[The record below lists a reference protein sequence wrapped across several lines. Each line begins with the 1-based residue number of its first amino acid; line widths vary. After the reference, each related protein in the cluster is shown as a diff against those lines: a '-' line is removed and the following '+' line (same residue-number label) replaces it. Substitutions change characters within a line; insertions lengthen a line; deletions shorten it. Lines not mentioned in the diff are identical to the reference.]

1 MGYRVYYDS
10 YLLYDPVMTDYKLIK
25 PKMTMEL
32 SKVGS
37 FTFTIPKNH
46 PNYNFIEIMKPLIRI
61 YRDGVLKWK
70 GRIYK
75 MTSDFYGNL
84 ECKCEDCMGFL
95 RDTLIAPF
103 NFEGTAGDMFRYI
116 VNEHNARASAEQQII
131 IGNVDAVTEVD
142 RWQQNYQN
150 ALDTI
155 IQHVTN
161 YHAGYMRIRYNA
173 QEEPIIDYISTI
185 NEVCLQHCTY
195 SENLADYI
203 LDRNAEDFA
212 TVVVPLGGQMNEI
225 DPESTDVT
233 RLTIKDVNGGIDYLV
248 NEDLASIYGY
258 IYQYPSK
265 TTHDM
270 VHRPETLLLKG
281 QEDLAKAVVYKKTV
295 TVKMADLGFLDN
307 SLDSPDVGENII
319 IDGVPQSLIVDDEM
333 KATGSV
339 TYLLRAMEVDLSDPA
354 MTELTL
360 GAEKESFIAKQNN
373 AVANVNERVNYIESN
388 YLTEA
393 RTIAQ
398 TEIENST
405 YIETKA
411 DEIVSNALQ
420 NYVTVNDFQT
430 TTGEISTTV
439 TQTADG
445 LSVVQNDIT
454 TITNVLENGDTA
466 TYYREISGYI
476 KAIAGNLVLGKSDSP
491 IKLKLMNDKL
501 FFFSGADSSVD
512 YQNAF
517 AYFDAGQLYVKDVHA
532 VHQLNIGNYYFQPE
546 NNGSLSLVYN
556 GV

>member
-1 MGYRVYYDS
+1 MGYRVYYNN
-10 YLLYDPVMTDYKLIK
+10 YLLHDPVLEDYKLIK

-37 FTFTIPKNH
+37 FTFTLPKTH
-46 PNYNFIEIMKPLIRI
+46 PNFTFVRDEIMKPWIKI

-75 MTSDFYGNL
+75 MTADFYGNI

-116 VNEHNARASAEQQII
+116 VNEHNERETETPWEQLI
-131 IGNVDAVTEVD
+131 IGNVDASTEVD

-161 YHAGYMRIRYNA
+161 YHAGYMRIRYDAN
-173 QEEPIIDYISTI
+173 EDPIIDYLSEIH
-185 NEVCLQHCTY
+185 EVCLQHCTY
-195 SENLADYI
+195 GENLADYI
-203 LDRNAEDFA
+203 IDQNAEDFA

-248 NEDLASIYGY
+248 NEDLANIYGY

-270 VHRPETLLLKG
+270 VHRPETLLEKG
-281 QEDLAKAVVYKKTV
+281 RQDLINAVVYKKTV
-295 TVKMADLGFLDN
+295 TVKMADLGFVDGEA
-307 SLDSPDVGENII
+307 DSPDIGENII
-319 IDGVPQSLIVDDEM
+319 IDSAPHGGSL
-333 KATGSV
+333 

-360 GAEKESFIAKQNN
+360 GDEKATFIGQQSKNYN
-373 AVANVNERVNYIESN
+373 DLSDRVTYIQDH
-388 YLTEA
+388 YITDA
-393 RTIAQ
+393 QQVAQ
-398 TEIENST
+398 TEIKNST
-405 YIETKA
+405 YIETKTN
-411 DEIVSNALQ
+411 EIVSAALES
-420 NYVTVNDFQT
+420 YVTTDAFET
-430 TTGEISTTV
+430 TTGALSTTV
-439 TQTADG
+439 TQTAND
-445 LSVVQNDIT
+445 LTVVQNDIT
-454 TITNVLENGDTA
+454 TITNTLENGDTA

>member
-1 MGYRVYYDS
+1 
-10 YLLYDPVMTDYKLIK
+10 
-25 PKMTMEL
+25 
-32 SKVGS
+32 
-37 FTFTIPKNH
+37 
-46 PNYNFIEIMKPLIRI
+46 
-61 YRDGVLKWK
+61 
-70 GRIYK
+70 
-75 MTSDFYGNL
+75 
-84 ECKCEDCMGFL
+84 MGFL

-116 VNEHNARASAEQQII
+116 VNEHNERETETPWEQLI
-131 IGNVDAVTEVD
+131 IGNVDATTELD

-161 YHAGYMRIRYNA
+161 YHAGYMRIRYDAN
-173 QEEPIIDYISTI
+173 ENPIIDYLSEIH
-185 NEVCLQHCTY
+185 EVCLQHCTY
-195 SENLADYI
+195 GENLADYI
-203 LDRNAEDFA
+203 IDQNAEDFA

-225 DPESTDVT
+225 NPETTDVT

-270 VHRPETLLLKG
+270 VHRPETLLEKG
-281 QEDLAKAVVYKKTV
+281 RQDLINAVVYKKTV
-295 TVKMADLGFLDN
+295 TVKMADLGFVDGEA
-307 SLDSPDVGENII
+307 DSPDIGENII
-319 IDGVPQSLIVDDEM
+319 IDSAPHGGSL
-333 KATGSV
+333 

-360 GAEKESFIAKQNN
+360 GDEKATFIGQQSKNYN
-373 AVANVNERVNYIESN
+373 DLSDRVTYIQDH
-388 YLTEA
+388 YITDA
-393 RTIAQ
+393 QQVAQ
-398 TEIENST
+398 TEIKNST
-405 YIETKA
+405 YIETKTN
-411 DEIVSNALQ
+411 EIVSAALES
-420 NYVTVNDFQT
+420 YVTTDAFET
-430 TTGEISTTV
+430 TTGALSTTV
-439 TQTADG
+439 TQTAND
-445 LSVVQNDIT
+445 LTVVQNDIT
-454 TITNVLENGDTA
+454 TITNTLENGDTA

>member
-1 MGYRVYYDS
+1 MGYRVYYNN
-10 YLLYDPVMTDYKLIK
+10 YLLHDPVLEDYKLIK

-37 FTFTIPKNH
+37 FTFTLPKTH
-46 PNYNFIEIMKPLIRI
+46 PNFSFVRDEIMKPWIKI

-75 MTSDFYGNL
+75 MTADFYGNI

-116 VNEHNARASAEQQII
+116 VNEHNDRETETPWEQLI
-131 IGNVDAVTEVD
+131 IGNVDATTEVD

-161 YHAGYMRIRYNA
+161 YHAGYMRIRYDAYEN
-173 QEEPIIDYISTI
+173 PIIDYLSEIH
-185 NEVCLQHCTY
+185 EVCLQHCTY
-195 SENLADYI
+195 GENLADYI
-203 LDRNAEDFA
+203 IDQNAEDFA

-225 DPESTDVT
+225 DPETTDVT

-270 VHRPETLLLKG
+270 VHRPETLLEKG
-281 QEDLAKAVVYKKTV
+281 RQDLINAVVYKKTV
-295 TVKMADLGFLDN
+295 TVKMADLGFVDGEA
-307 SLDSPDVGENII
+307 DSPDIGENII
-319 IDGVPQSLIVDDEM
+319 IDSAPHGGSL
-333 KATGSV
+333 

-360 GAEKESFIAKQNN
+360 GDEKATFIGQQSKNYN
-373 AVANVNERVNYIESN
+373 DLSDRVTYIQDH
-388 YLTEA
+388 YITDA
-393 RTIAQ
+393 QQIAQ
-398 TEIENST
+398 TEIKNST
-405 YIETKA
+405 YIETKTN
-411 DEIVSNALQ
+411 EIVSAALES
-420 NYVTVNDFQT
+420 YVTTNAFET
-430 TTGEISTTV
+430 TTGALSTTV
-439 TQTADG
+439 TQTADA
-445 LSVVQNDIT
+445 LTIAQENIT
-454 TITNVLENGDTA
+454 TITNQLENGDTA
-466 TYYREISGYI
+466 TYYRAISSYI
-476 KAIAGNLVLGKSDSP
+476 KAIGGSLVLGKSDSA
-491 IKLKLMNDKL
+491 IKLKLQNDVL
-501 FFFSGADSSVD
+501 YFYSGADGDSFD
-512 YQNAF
+512 PQNAF
-517 AYFDAGQLYVKDVHA
+517 AYFDSGQLYVKDVHA
-532 VHQLNIGNYYFQPE
+532 TNQLNIGQYYWQQE